1 MLGIFQPVIA
11 FLLQHVVIKF
21 GVFAALIAVM
31 SILMPLAV
39 STVAPWVSAS
49 SLTSAFAALPPGVWY
64 WIDLFQLGTGLPIV
78 LAAYVARFVIRRLP
92 VIG

>member
-1 MLGIFQPVIA
+1 MLGIFQPVIV

-31 SILMPLAV
+31 SMLMPLAV
-39 STVAPWVSAS
+39 SAVAPWVSAS
-49 SLTSAFAALPPGVWY
+49 SLTAAFAALPSGVWY

>member
-21 GVFAALIAVM
+21 GVFAALIAVL
-31 SILMPLAV
+31 SVLMPMAMAR
-39 STVAPWVSAS
+39 VAPWVSS
-49 SLTSAFAALPPGVWY
+49 SAFTSAFAALPAGVWY
-64 WIDLFQLGTGLPIV
+64 WIDLFQLGTGLPII